1 MPRTPDTT
9 PAHSRPADP
18 APDVRTERIGT
29 SLLITLDRP
38 RARNAVNADVA
49 VQLAHALD
57 ELADDPALRVGILTG
72 AGGTFSAGMDLKAAL
87 AGESPEIPGRGFG
100 GLTETVTAKPLIA
113 AVEGWAMGGGFEL
126 ALACDLIVA
135 ADDARFGLPEVKRGL
150 IAAGGGAIRLPK
162 RIPYHL
168 AMELLLTGEP
178 VSGER
183 AGLLGIANRVVPAG
197 ETVTT
202 ALELAARLAAN
213 APLALAAVKKI
224 AHTADGTPEPAA
236 FAAQRAEMA
245 ALAASADVR
254 EGMTAF
260 AERRAPVWQGK

>member
-1 MPRTPDTT
+1 MTPTT
-9 PAHSRPADP
+9 HDP
-18 APDVRTERIGT
+18 APVVRTERIGRT
-29 SLLITLDRP
+29 LLITLDRP
-38 RARNAVNADVA
+38 AARNAVNAAVA
-49 VQLAHALD
+49 SQLAAAIDQLEGD
-57 ELADDPALRVGILTG
+57 AELRAGVLTG
-72 AGGTFSAGMDLKAAL
+72 AQGTFSAGMDLKAAL
-87 AGESPEIPGRGFG
+87 AGESPEIAGRGFG
-100 GLTETVTAKPLIA
+100 GLAEAVTTKPLIA

-135 ADDARFGLPEVKRGL
+135 AEDAHFGLPEVTRGL
-150 IAAGGGAIRLPK
+150 IAAGGGAVRLPK

-178 VSGER
+178 VTG
-183 AGLLGIANRVVPAG
+183 AGAGALGIANRVVPAG
-197 ETVTT
+197 RATPV

-224 AHTADGTPEPAA
+224 ARVADGTPEPAA
-236 FAAQRAEMA
+236 FAAQREEMT